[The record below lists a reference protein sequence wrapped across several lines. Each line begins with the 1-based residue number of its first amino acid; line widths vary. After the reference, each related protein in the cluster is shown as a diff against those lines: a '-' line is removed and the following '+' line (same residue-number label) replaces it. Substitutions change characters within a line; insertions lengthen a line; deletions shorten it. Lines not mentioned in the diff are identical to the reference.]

1 LLLHVQNLH
10 LSLKRSGKYI
20 SILDDVSF
28 QLDKGETLGIVG
40 ESGCGKS
47 MTALSIMRL
56 LPDKAKLE
64 GEVKVGKEVI
74 TSLPKRKLEKIRG
87 NQISMIFQDPLTSLN
102 PLHPVGKQIEE
113 ALILHTQLS
122 KKERKDRVI
131 ELVKEVGLPRAEEL
145 VKEYPHQLSGGMRQ
159 RIMIAIAMACRPQLL
174 ICDEPTTALDVTVQA
189 QILELMN
196 KLKTENDMGII
207 MITHDLGVVA
217 EVCNRVM
224 VMYAGKVVEEA
235 EVNELFKNPKHPYT
249 LGLLASIP
257 RVGVRKRTLG
267 SIPGTVPSP
276 QHLPKGCRFADR
288 CTSVKDI
295 CRQVQP
301 DMRKI
306 SEGHRVACW
315 LYEERKGE
323 SEDDFIGNKGFEA
336 TLSSK

>member
-1 LLLHVQNLH
+1 LLLQVQNLQ

-28 QLDKGETLGIVG
+28 QLQKGETLGIVG

-56 LPDKAKLE
+56 LPDKAKLT
-64 GEVKVGKEVI
+64 GEVKVGQEVI
-74 TSLPKRKLEKIRG
+74 SKLSKKKLEKIRG

-102 PLHPVGKQIEE
+102 PLHTVGKQIEE
-113 ALILHTQLS
+113 ALILHTNLT
-122 KKERKDRVI
+122 KKERKDRVV
-131 ELVKEVGLPRAEEL
+131 ELLKEVGLPRADEMF
-145 VKEYPHQLSGGMRQ
+145 KEYPHQLSGGMRQ

-196 KLKTENDMGII
+196 KLKQENDMGII

-235 EVNELFKNPKHPYT
+235 EVNELFQRPKHPYT
-249 LGLLASIP
+249 VGLLESIP
-257 RVGVRKRTLG
+257 RVGERKRTLG

-276 QHLPKGCRFADR
+276 QNLPIGCRFADR
-288 CTSVKDI
+288 CKDAMDI

-301 DMRKI
+301 KTLQLTDD
-306 SEGHRVACW
+306 HRVACW
-315 LYEERKGE
+315 LYDERREGLKDDITRSQE
-323 SEDDFIGNKGFEA
+323 SKT
-336 TLSSK
+336 TLSH